1 MLSNLSQIAPDS
13 SLTARCYETEH
24 DLDQMLTMLM
34 EARSR
39 TSDWQYAHVG
49 EMLFNFFMALCHLN
63 PQEYIRLW
71 HDANG
76 KLIGY
81 AMLGEDP
88 SFDYQIL
95 PGYEWRGIELEALDW
110 AETRLVELR
119 KKDPQRWSG
128 NLVSGAR
135 QDNAMR
141 IAFLEQ
147 NGFRYCG
154 EFAEVNML
162 RSLDEPIPAYSLAA
176 GFQVRELAEA
186 GEISNRAAAQREV
199 WHPWSVGEV
208 SDEDYACFMQL
219 PGYHRELDVVT
230 VTPDGVIAAYVNGW
244 IDPVNLIGDFGP
256 VGALSAHRRQGL
268 TRAALVESLHRMK
281 AHGMNRVCIS
291 TGISNTPARQLY
303 ESIGFTV
310 VNQYLDYVKEAV

>member
-1 MLSNLSQIAPDS
+1 MLA
-13 SLTARCYETEH
+13 
-24 DLDQMLTMLM
+24 MLM

-49 EMLFNFFMALCHLN
+49 EMLFNFFMAICHLN

-95 PGYEWRGIELEALDW
+95 PEYEWRGIELEALDW

-119 KKDPQRWSG
+119 KNDPQRWSG

-154 EFAEVNML
+154 EFAEVNMI
-162 RSLDEPIPAYSLAA
+162 RSLDEPMPALQSWLPDFKSASS
-176 GFQVRELAEA
+176 QKREKSQI
-186 GEISNRAAAQREV
+186 G
-199 WHPWSVGEV
+199 P
-208 SDEDYACFMQL
+208 L
-219 PGYHRELDVVT
+219 PSARSGIR
-230 VTPDGVIAAYVNGW
+230 
-244 IDPVNLIGDFGP
+244 
-256 VGALSAHRRQGL
+256 GALARSA
-268 TRAALVESLHRMK
+268 TRIMRASC
-281 AHGMNRVCIS
+281 NC
-291 TGISNTPARQLY
+291 PAT
-303 ESIGFTV
+303 I
-310 VNQYLDYVKEAV
+310 VNSMLLP